1 MSSSS
6 SSSSSSSY
14 SPSSPSSSSSSSSPL
29 PPPVTDAASLL
40 RYYERAA
47 AQQQADATARNY
59 LDLAQLAFRQC
70 VHSFAHAEVTSKEAK
85 CIQAVAKKHM
95 AASLR
100 ASARFGEAQALR
112 AREER
117 EAREFALR
125 ERGAEGEEIFSGG
138 AGSSGAAPR

>member
-1 MSSSS
+1 
-6 SSSSSSSY
+6 
-14 SPSSPSSSSSSSSPL
+14 L
-29 PPPVTDAASLL
+29 PPPAADAAALM

-47 AQQQADATARNY
+47 AQAQADATARNY
-59 LDLAQLAFRQC
+59 LDLAQLAFRHC

-85 CIQAVAKKHM
+85 CVQAVAKKHM

-125 ERGAEGEEIFSGG
+125 ERGPAASAEGEVGG
-138 AGSSGAAPR
+138 GGGSGSSGT

>member
-1 MSSSS
+1 MSA
-6 SSSSSSSY
+6 
-14 SPSSPSSSSSSSSPL
+14 PAL
-29 PPPVTDAASLL
+29 PPPVVEPASLL

-47 AQQQADATARNY
+47 AQAQADATARNY

-70 VHSFAHAEVTSKEAK
+70 VHSFAHAEVTTKEAK
-85 CIQAVAKKHM
+85 CIQAVAKKHI

-100 ASARFGEAQALR
+100 ASARFGEAQATR

-125 ERGAEGEEIFSGG
+125 ERGVAAPELGGGEADLFGAAAAAAG
-138 AGSSGAAPR
+138 AGSSATGVR

>member
-6 SSSSSSSY
+6 SSFSSSSAAD
-14 SPSSPSSSSSSSSPL
+14 SP
-29 PPPVTDAASLL
+29 ALL
-40 RYYERAA
+40 RYYERVATQA
-47 AQQQADATARNY
+47 QADATARNY

-125 ERGAEGEEIFSGG
+125 ERGPA
-138 AGSSGAAPR
+138 GAAASAEEM